1 MNKKKIF
8 FILILIVLIVL
19 IIFIFFNKKTA
30 KVFKI
35 GNNMTSQQIV
45 EYILNIS
52 SYEANIEVEIETNKN
67 SNKYII
73 NQKYESPNLNSQEII
88 EPSNIKGVKII
99 RNGDNLKLENSN
111 LSLATLFENY
121 NYISDNCLDL
131 SSFIEDYK
139 NQDTSEYIEEENQI
153 IMKTQNANNK
163 YRMYKNLY
171 IDKQTHIPTKLE
183 IKDNNQKTMVYILYN
198 EVKINSVN
206 KDNIL
211 AFELYNLVSS
221 V

>member
-8 FILILIVLIVL
+8 FISFILILIIF

-30 KVFKI
+30 KVLKI
-35 GNNMTSQQIV
+35 GNNMTSQEIV

-52 SYEANIEVEIETNKN
+52 SYEVNVTVDIESNKN

-73 NQKYESPNLNSQEII
+73 NQNYVSPNLNSQEII

-99 RNGDNLKLENSN
+99 RDGNNLKVENSN
-111 LSLATLFENY
+111 LNLSSLFENY

-139 NQDTSEYIEEENQI
+139 NFNLSEYIEEENQI
-153 IMKTQNANNK
+153 IMKTQNSNNK

-171 IDKQTHIPTKLE
+171 IDKQTHNPTKLE
-183 IKDNNQKTMVYILYN
+183 IKDDNEKTVVYILYN

-221 V
+221 I

>member
-8 FILILIVLIVL
+8 FILFILVL
-19 IIFIFFNKKTA
+19 IIFIIFIFFYKKTA

-35 GNNMTSQQIV
+35 GNNMTSQEIV

-52 SYEANIEVEIETNKN
+52 SYETKVEVQIESNKN
-67 SNKYII
+67 SSKYII
-73 NQKYESPNLNSQEII
+73 NQRYQSPNFNSQEII
-88 EPSNIKGVKII
+88 EPSNIKGVKIT
-99 RNGDNLKLENSN
+99 REGDNLRIENSN
-111 LSLATLFENY
+111 LNLSSLFENY
-121 NYISDNCLDL
+121 NYISSNCLDL

-139 NQDTSEYIEEENQI
+139 NSDNSEYIEEENQI
-153 IMKTQNANNK
+153 IMKTQNSNNK

-171 IDKQTHIPTKLE
+171 IDKQTHNPVKLE
-183 IKDNNQKTMVYILYN
+183 IKDNNQKSVVYILYN

-211 AFELYNLVSS
+211 AFELYNVVSNI
-221 V
+221 

>member
-8 FILILIVLIVL
+8 FILILLVLIIS

-73 NQKYESPNLNSQEII
+73 NQKYASPNLNSQEII

-99 RNGDNLKLENSN
+99 RNGDNLKVENSN

-139 NQDTSEYIEEENQI
+139 NQDSSEYIEEENQI
-153 IMKTQNANNK
+153 IMKTQNPNNK
-163 YRMYKNLY
+163 YRMYKSLY
-171 IDKQTHIPTKLE
+171 IDKQTHNPTKLE

-198 EVKINSVN
+198 EVKINSVD

-211 AFELYNLVSS
+211 AFELYNLVSN